1 MSDAP
6 PSIPTEF
13 QVYDSYEID
22 PVYQRKF
29 SIVWASA
36 AAFFILAALPTLVW
50 SLQSGRFHDAL
61 LGVREDLNSYEP
73 IVVRTGRTKQSGSSR
88 FERVSGWVSS
98 SKAPAMWTVP
108 LLGLDIGQFTL
119 VVAYYTTIVLCIV
132 LNAEL
137 VDNPNRAGFLAIAQ
151 LPPVFL
157 FATKNSPLGILLSS
171 GYEKINFL
179 HRWAGRGTLLAAVI
193 HGALWIRNHL
203 EYRIQILGAQK
214 ETSGVAAFALLCV
227 LAITSVRPVRIHVY
241 QVFRLIHILVVPAF
255 VVTMCYH
262 TIYMAPYVYPILA
275 FYGFDLFLRLV
286 RYRVKDATLIAPD
299 AQMTILRVHDCS
311 SGWSV
316 GQHVRLRIFVANK
329 MFESHPLTIMNA
341 PQATTC
347 LGDVGVHHEIL
358 LGARVQGDWTRALN
372 TYARENNFEFDT
384 GAEKE
389 AVGATEQTTNVV
401 IENETVVENVQEDV
415 PVNVA
420 DLPAPS
426 KKGKDVTET
435 ITTETPWPST
445 GSGALIQV
453 MFDGPYGG
461 CAMDLGSFERVML
474 VAGGSGV
481 TFTLGLLDDL
491 VGRIVKLGRR
501 SGEVTQRV
509 EFVWCVR
516 SFGALRWV
524 APFLSAIAS
533 RTASSAPD
541 FPISLHI
548 GVYVTCLCKPEE
560 VPFIP
565 NCDVLVEKPSVRR
578 LVDGLLTSSAST
590 PGSGAVAGSAMN
602 DPDPEKPDSRVFEGA
617 GCDWKSLAMCAA
629 GPERLTA
636 EAKNVAARVALR
648 HPGRRV
654 ECHSEA
660 YFL

>member
-1 MSDAP
+1 MSDVA
-6 PSIPTEF
+6 PSIPTEY
-13 QVYDSYEID
+13 QVYNSYETD
-22 PVYQRKF
+22 PTYQRKF

-36 AAFFILAALPTLVW
+36 AAFFFLAALPTFIW
-50 SLQSGRFHDAL
+50 SLKSGRFRDAL
-61 LGVREDLNSYEP
+61 LGVREDSNSYEP
-73 IVVRTGRTKQSGSSR
+73 IAAGTGRTKQAGSSR
-88 FERVSGWVSS
+88 FERVSGWVSAL
-98 SKAPAMWTVP
+98 KAPTTWTVP
-108 LLGLDIGQFTL
+108 LLGLDIGQLIL
-119 VVAYYTTIVLCIV
+119 VVAYYITVVLCIV

-179 HRWAGRGTLLAAVI
+179 HRWAGRGTLLAAAI

-203 EYRIQILGAQK
+203 EYGVQILGAQK

-227 LAITSVRPVRIHVY
+227 LAITSVRPIRIHVY
-241 QVFRLIHILVVPAF
+241 QVFRLIHILVVPAC
-255 VVTMCYH
+255 VITMCYH
-262 TIYMAPYVYPILA
+262 TTYMAPYVYPILA

-299 AQMTILRVHDCS
+299 AQMTIVRVHDCS

-316 GQHVRLRIFVANK
+316 GQHVRLRIFVANR

-347 LGDVGVHHEIL
+347 LGDIGVNHEML

-372 TYARENNFEFDT
+372 AYARENNFHLDT
-384 GAEKE
+384 GAGKE
-389 AVGATEQTTNVV
+389 AVRATEQARNVV
-401 IENETVVENVQEDV
+401 IENEVVVENVQEGV

-420 DLPAPS
+420 HLPAPS
-426 KKGKDVTET
+426 KTGKDTTET
-435 ITTETPWPST
+435 IATETQWPSA

-453 MFDGPYGG
+453 MLDGPYGG
-461 CAMDLGSFERVML
+461 CAIDLGSFERVLL

-481 TFTLGLLDDL
+481 TSTLGLLDDL

-501 SGEVTQRV
+501 GGEVTQRV

-533 RTASSAPD
+533 RATASPD
-541 FPISLHI
+541 LAISLHI
-548 GVYVTCLCKPEE
+548 DVYVTCLCKPEE
-560 VPFIP
+560 VPYIP

-578 LVDGLLTSSAST
+578 LVDGLLASFAS
-590 PGSGAVAGSAMN
+590 GAGAVAGSAMSET
-602 DPDPEKPDSRVFEGA
+602 DPDPEKPDSRVPEGA
-617 GCDWKSLAMCAA
+617 DRDWKSLAVCAA
-629 GPERLTA
+629 GPESLTA
-636 EAKNVAARVALR
+636 EAKNAAARVALR